1 MEKAK
6 IMSLNLY
13 QNADDSIHVEII
25 GPSHEYNPQASA
37 MLAEAAIAFAVTMSN
52 QAA

>member
-6 IMSLNLY
+6 IFSLTLY
-13 QNADDSIHVEII
+13 QNADDSIHVEIV
-25 GPSHEYNPQASA
+25 GPSHEYNPEATTL
-37 MLAEAAIAFAVTMSN
+37 LAEAAIAFAVTMSE